1 MDILEKLG
9 LDDNQFINQQTISD
23 LISPLS
29 KADLLKET
37 QALELGEFSLDNR
50 EENTT
55 KLAFGGDASASIQ
68 LFNSTEDD
76 DSDDLLASS
85 DTDAI
90 IPFDANEPV
99 IKYKIQLKA
108 EGNVGTRLGDL
119 DIGLEGDAML
129 EAMAYIKHSETD
141 VLGTALVSDIKNF
154 PSVLSLEEVA
164 AISNGSALALET
176 EAKLA
181 GSLSFDFSEVFTA
194 GLSGLAELLESDK
207 LISVD
212 ISKGLK
218 VSANY
223 SFKDTYQLV
232 IVKDN
237 SEGYEF
243 LVSVNKSKSSKLS
256 ASSTASIGISFSEPE
271 VFSSALNKQLDRLVS
286 QLVEIS
292 DEGYEKAKLWLASNQ
307 EVASLSSEL
316 RLTVDQLT
324 SYFSIED
331 IPDKYQQLK
340 NKLDEFNKKVKE
352 AVTKEAKN
360 KLRVSIGFEYSR
372 IASSST
378 LLKARIKKEI
388 LAQNSVNGKSVFSN
402 LVLFNPN
409 PLIEE
414 ASSTDTSQIRVEDF
428 LKEHMTKEEANWGI
442 SIGFGKFKIG
452 GSDEV
457 SKEFNVAENIDGDLK
472 VSFNGVRGYKEVGT
486 LGGFS
491 DQWSVG
497 FNPTMDDFA
506 HGNDPKPKDFDNSFA
521 LRMQHYDKK
530 FKSNNSEK
538 GRMIALVDTA
548 VCWGIINEDKFDST
562 FDSIW
567 STLTNGKKKAPI
579 TITLNLNFTPKA
591 FELASD
597 QWWQL
602 MSQPDL
608 SLQFLAKAMARAL
621 AYNSSFEA
629 RTTPA
634 KREAAYASAWY
645 GYLNSTL
652 TNDPYALAIEV
663 EHHVQPMN
671 NVLAQYERDMRSG
684 SLASIVK
691 GNPATKARWRTF
703 NDGILNYLNDY
714 RINEYTDYR
723 SEIRQTFNDIK
734 AIWAQSFDVRTFGT
748 YLNLLGS
755 LDNEVPKYIEGNL
768 TIDYSDSK
776 GQKKSMVV
784 KKV

>member
-1 MDILEKLG
+1 MDILGKIG
-9 LDDNQFINQQTISD
+9 LDDNQFINQQNISD

-29 KADLLKET
+29 MVDLLKEA
-37 QALELGEFSLDNR
+37 QPLELGEFSFDNG
-50 EENTT
+50 EDTST
-55 KLAFGGDASASIQ
+55 QLSFGAEASASIQ
-68 LFNSTEDD
+68 LFNSADDD
-76 DSDDLLASS
+76 DSDDLLASA
-85 DTDAI
+85 DTNAI
-90 IPFDANEPV
+90 IPFDGTQPI
-99 IKYKIQLKA
+99 IKYKVQLKA
-108 EGNVGTRLGDL
+108 MGSVGTSAGDL
-119 DIGLEGDAML
+119 EIGLEGGAML
-129 EAMAYIKHSETD
+129 EAMAYIRHSATD
-141 VLGTALVSDIKNF
+141 ALGLALVSDIKNF
-154 PSVLSLEEVA
+154 PSVLSLDEVS
-164 AISNGSALALET
+164 AITNGSALALET

-181 GSLSFDFSEVFTA
+181 GALSFEFSDVFIA
-194 GLSGLAELLESDK
+194 GLSGLTKLLNSNK

-212 ISKGLK
+212 VEKGLQI
-218 VSANY
+218 AAEY
-223 SFKDTYQLV
+223 SVQDTYQLV

-237 SEGYEF
+237 TEGYGF
-243 LVSVNKSKSSKLS
+243 LVSVNKSKSRKLS
-256 ASSTASIGISFSEPE
+256 ASLAASIGIGFSEPE
-271 VFSSALNKQLDRLVS
+271 VFSTALNNQLDKLVS
-286 QLVEIS
+286 ELVEIS
-292 DEGYEKAKLWLASNQ
+292 DEHYDKAELWLEANQ
-307 EVASLSSEL
+307 DLAQLSPEIS
-316 RLTVDQLT
+316 TAIDQLIA
-324 SYFSIED
+324 YFEIED
-331 IPDKYQQLK
+331 IPEKYQQLK
-340 NKLDEFNKKVKE
+340 DKLDAFKDKVKE
-352 AVTKEAKN
+352 AVTEEAKN
-360 KLRVSIGFEYSR
+360 KLKLSIGFEYTR
-372 IASSST
+372 IASSTT
-378 LLKARIKKEI
+378 LIKARMKKEI
-388 LAQNSVNGKSVFSN
+388 LAQSTANGKSVFSN
-402 LVLFNPN
+402 LVLFNPT
-409 PLIEE
+409 PLVETARNADAQLIK
-414 ASSTDTSQIRVEDF
+414 VEDF
-428 LKEHMTKEEANWGI
+428 LKNHMTKEESNWGI

-472 VSFNGVRGYKEVGT
+472 VGFNGVRGYEEVGT

-506 HGNDPKPKDFDNSFA
+506 QGDDPKPKDFDNSFA
-521 LRMQHYDKK
+521 LRMLHLDKK
-530 FKSNNSEK
+530 FKGNNSEK
-538 GRMIALVDTA
+538 GRLLALVDTA
-548 VCWGIINEDKFDST
+548 VCWGVVNEDKFDAT

-567 STLTNGKKKAPI
+567 STLTNGKKKAPV
-579 TITLNLNFTPKA
+579 TITLNLNFSPKA

-634 KREAAYASAWY
+634 KREAAYASAWF
-645 GYLNSTL
+645 GYLNGTL
-652 TNDPYALAIEV
+652 ASDPYALAIEV

-671 NVLAQYERDMRSG
+671 NILAQYERDMRSG

-723 SEIRQTFNDIK
+723 SEIRQTFNDIR

-755 LDNEVPKYIEGNL
+755 LDNEVPKHIEGNL

-776 GQKKSMVV
+776 GQKKSIVI

>member
-1 MDILEKLG
+1 MDILGKLG
-9 LDDNQFINQQTISD
+9 LDDNQFINQQNIAD

-29 KADLLKET
+29 MADLLKEA
-37 QALELGEFSLDNR
+37 QPLELGEFSLDNG
-50 EENTT
+50 EDTGT
-55 KLAFGGDASASIQ
+55 QLSFGAEASASIQ
-68 LFNSTEDD
+68 LFNSVDDD
-76 DSDDLLASS
+76 DSDDLLASA
-85 DTDAI
+85 DTNAI
-90 IPFDANEPV
+90 IPFDSNQPV
-99 IKYKIQLKA
+99 IKYKVQLKA
-108 EGNVGTRLGDL
+108 AGSVGTSAGDL
-119 DIGLEGDAML
+119 EIGLEGDAML
-129 EAMAYIKHSETD
+129 EAMAYIRHNATD
-141 VLGTALVSDIKNF
+141 ALGLALVSDIKNF
-154 PSVLSLEEVA
+154 PSVLSLDEVS
-164 AISNGSALALET
+164 AIANGSALALET

-181 GSLSFDFSEVFTA
+181 GALSFEFSDVFTA
-194 GLSGLAELLESDK
+194 GLSGLTKLLHSDK

-212 ISKGLK
+212 VEKGLK
-218 VSANY
+218 IAADY
-223 SFKDTYQLV
+223 SVQDTYQLV

-237 SEGYEF
+237 TEGYGF

-256 ASSTASIGISFSEPE
+256 ASLAASIGIGFSEPE
-271 VFSSALNKQLDRLVS
+271 VFSTALNNQLDKLVS
-286 QLVEIS
+286 ELVEIS
-292 DEGYEKAKLWLASNQ
+292 DEHYDKAKLWLEANQ
-307 EVASLSSEL
+307 DLAALSPEIS
-316 RLTVDQLT
+316 TAIDQLIA
-324 SYFSIED
+324 YFEIED
-331 IPDKYQQLK
+331 IPEKYQQLK
-340 NKLDEFNKKVKE
+340 DKLDAFKDKVKE
-352 AVTKEAKN
+352 AVTEEAKN
-360 KLRVSIGFEYSR
+360 KLKLSIGFEYNR
-372 IASSST
+372 IASSTT
-378 LLKARIKKEI
+378 LIKARMKKEV
-388 LAQNSVNGKSVFSN
+388 LAQSTANGRSVFSN
-402 LVLFNPN
+402 LVLFNPT
-409 PLIEE
+409 PLVETARNADAQLIK
-414 ASSTDTSQIRVEDF
+414 VEDF
-428 LKEHMTKEEANWGI
+428 LKNHMTKEESNWGI

-457 SKEFNVAENIDGDLK
+457 SKEFNIAENIDGDLK
-472 VSFNGVRGYKEVGT
+472 VSFNGVRGYEEVGT

-506 HGNDPKPKDFDNSFA
+506 QGDDPKPKDFDNSFA
-521 LRMQHYDKK
+521 LRMQHHDKK
-530 FKSNNSEK
+530 FKGNNSEK
-538 GRMIALVDTA
+538 GRLLALVDTA
-548 VCWGIINEDKFDST
+548 VCWGVVNEDKFDAT

-567 STLTNGKKKAPI
+567 STLTNGKKKAPV

-634 KREAAYASAWY
+634 KREAAYASAWF
-645 GYLNSTL
+645 GFLNGTL
-652 TNDPYALAIEV
+652 ASDPYALAIEV

-723 SEIRQTFNDIK
+723 SEIRQTFNDIR

-755 LDNEVPKYIEGNL
+755 LDNEVTKHIEGNL

-776 GQKKSMVV
+776 GQKKSMVI